1 MKSPQELV
9 SFVEPFCDLLEES
22 LPVFKIYDRSL
33 SVPATVAAMRAFYYV
48 ENDDSTNSREK
59 KTMYNQ
65 LHFILTDDRIKWSSL
80 KVEEQKA
87 LLDKLVISR
96 ILVFYSVV

>member
-1 MKSPQELV
+1 MKSAQELV

-48 ENDDSTNSREK
+48 ENDDREK
-59 KTMYNQ
+59 KIMYNQ

-96 ILVFYSVV
+96 ILVFYSV

>member
-22 LPVFKIYDRSL
+22 LPIFKIYDRSL

-48 ENDDSTNSREK
+48 ENDDREK

-96 ILVFYSVV
+96 ILVFYSV

>member
-1 MKSPQELV
+1 MKSAQELV

-48 ENDDSTNSREK
+48 ENDDHEK

-96 ILVFYSVV
+96 ILVFYSV

>member
-48 ENDDSTNSREK
+48 ENDDREK